1 MKEIMMLR
9 NIGDDLYQCQENRYL
24 YQKDKEGKLS
34 LIGGI
39 GRSVEKDT
47 MEQLHDE
54 LSYEINKKLEKA
66 YLFGISKGKEE

>member
-1 MKEIMMLR
+1 M
-9 NIGDDLYQCQENRYL
+9 
-24 YQKDKEGKLS
+24 
-34 LIGGI
+34 IGGI